1 MESITGL
8 TAAQANYLSE
18 MITENSAVTGLP
30 PIMTVRKGVLIAL
43 VYLRRNRTQEDL
55 AFTYGVSQPT
65 ISRTI
70 AALTATFAVLLTEW
84 VPTLDELPTGPGY
97 VIDGTLVP
105 CWSWRDHKDLYSGKH
120 KTTGMNL
127 QVVTDLDGRL
137 CWISDPLPGSTHDVA
152 ALDSHDVLAGHDPS
166 QWIADKGYAGR
177 GMITP
182 VKKKPGQAELHPH
195 DHDYNQSIHTIRWVI
210 ERAIANL
217 KTWRILHTD
226 YRRPINTFK
235 TTISAVIALHFY
247 AASE

>member
-1 MESITGL
+1 MKSITGL
-8 TAAQANYLSE
+8 TVAQVNYLTEIISE
-18 MITENSAVTGLP
+18 SSIVTGLP
-30 PIMTVRKGVLIAL
+30 PIMPIRKGVLIAL
-43 VYLRRNRTQEDL
+43 TYLRRNRTQEDL
-55 AFTYGVSQPT
+55 AFTYGVSQST
-65 ISRTI
+65 ASRTI
-70 AALTATFAVLLTEW
+70 SALTVVFATLLTDW
-84 VPTLDELPTGPGY
+84 VPTLEELPSGSGY

-127 QVVTDLDGRL
+127 QVATDLNGRL
-137 CWISDPLPGSTHDVA
+137 CWISDPLPGSTHDVT
-152 ALDSHDVLAGHDPS
+152 ALDSHDVLQGHDPS

-182 VKKKPGQAELHPH
+182 IKKKPDQTELHPQ
-195 DHDYNQSIHTIRWVI
+195 DHDFNKSIHEIRWVV

-217 KTWRILHTD
+217 KTWRILHAD
-226 YRRPINTFK
+226 YRRPINTFP